1 MRCFALGL
9 AIAASVCGWT
19 AESAAGL
26 CAAPSPWP
34 GDAQADVAF
43 TGVDAFQSG
52 RRGDG
57 PNAPM
62 PVFVNSDVLGLGGEL
77 ALTAGG
83 LAVDGRAICV
93 RYRPEWLGFILS
105 NQGASPSQAVLTIAP
120 VGGML
125 LEADLPRL
133 LPGESRRVLVMGGE
147 PISAVSATA
156 LTMKSNPENG
166 ESK

>member
-26 CAAPSPWP
+26 CDAPSPWP
-34 GDAQADVAF
+34 GDAQADAAF
-43 TGVDAFQSG
+43 TGVDAFQRSL
-52 RRGDG
+52 RGDG
-57 PNAPM
+57 PNQPA
-62 PVFVNSDVLGLGGEL
+62 PVFVNGDVLGLGGEL
-77 ALTAGG
+77 SLTADG
-83 LAVDGRAICV
+83 LAVEGRAICV

-105 NQGASPSQAVLTIAP
+105 NKGTSPSQAVLSIAL
-120 VGGML
+120 VGGVL

-147 PISAVSATA
+147 PISAVSAAA
-156 LTMKSNPENG
+156 LTMKINPENG